1 MRLLLSLC
9 LLLSAPLAAAQSFKI
24 ATLAPEGSSWL
35 REMRAA
41 ADEVKQRTE
50 GRVEFRYYPGGV
62 MGDDATVMRKI
73 RLGQLQGGA
82 LTASELSIVYPDAVV
97 YGLPFLFEGPEQVA
111 AVRAE
116 VDGLL
121 KDAIRDKGFEVLSI
135 SGVGFAY
142 LMSTRP
148 LESIEH
154 LRDGKVWIPNNDLI
168 SERTFTSGGVS
179 PIPLP
184 LSDVFTSLQTGL
196 IDIVGNTPAGAIA
209 LQWHTR
215 IKHLFD
221 APLALVVGYV
231 VLDNRAFARLS
242 EADRA
247 IVREAFAQASAR
259 IDAENQRADVS
270 ALAALEAEG
279 VQRFRPD
286 EAELARWRA
295 VGLEVRRGMVER
307 GELSAGMVE
316 AVLSRLPADAP
327 ARAGVAP

>member
-1 MRLLLSLC
+1 MRYLLTAVFLLL
-9 LLLSAPLAAAQSFKI
+9 APLAQAQSFKI

-82 LTASELSIVYPDAVV
+82 LTASELSLVYPDAVV
-97 YGLPFLFEGPEQVA
+97 YGLPFLFENHAQVD
-111 AVRAE
+111 AVRGE
-116 VDGLL
+116 VDPLL
-121 KDAIRDKGFEVLSI
+121 KSGIRDKGFEVLSI

-142 LMSTRP
+142 MMSSKP
-148 LESIEH
+148 LQSIEH
-154 LRDGKVWIPNNDLI
+154 LRAGKVWIPNNDLI
-168 SERTFTSGGVS
+168 SERTFTAGGVS

-184 LSDVFTSLQTGL
+184 LSDVFTSLQTGM

-221 APLALVVGYV
+221 APLAYVVGYV
-231 VLDNRAFARLS
+231 VLDRRAFGRMR
-242 EADRA
+242 EADQA
-247 IVREAFAQASAR
+247 VVLEAFGKASQR
-259 IDAENQRADVS
+259 IDAENQRADES
-270 ALAALEAEG
+270 ALAALRSEG
-279 VQRFRPD
+279 IQLFKPD
-286 EAELARWRA
+286 ATELARWREF
-295 VGLEVRRGMVER
+295 GLSVRSGMVER
-307 GELSAGMVE
+307 KELSVEMVE
-316 AVLSRLPADAP
+316 AVTSRVPAAAP
-327 ARAGVAP
+327 

>member
-1 MRLLLSLC
+1 MRYLLTAVFLLL
-9 LLLSAPLAAAQSFKI
+9 APLAQAQSFKI

-82 LTASELSIVYPDAVV
+82 LTASELSLVYQDAVV
-97 YGLPFLFEGPEQVA
+97 YGLPFLFEDHAQVA
-111 AVRAE
+111 AARAE
-116 VDGLL
+116 VDPLL
-121 KDAIRDKGFEVLSI
+121 KAGIRDKGFEVLSI

-142 LMSTRP
+142 LMSSKP
-148 LESIEH
+148 LQSIEH
-154 LRDGKVWIPNNDLI
+154 LRAGKVWVPNNDRI
-168 SERTFTSGGVS
+168 AERTFTTGGVS

-184 LSDVFTSLQTGL
+184 LSDVFTSLQTGM

-215 IKHLFD
+215 IKHVFD
-221 APLALVVGYV
+221 APLTYVVGFV
-231 VLDNRAFARLS
+231 VLDNRAFGRLA

-247 IVREAFAQASAR
+247 IVLEAFGKASER
-259 IDAENQRADVS
+259 IDAENQRADES
-270 ALAALEAEG
+270 AMAALRAEG
-279 VQRFRPD
+279 IQLFTPD
-286 EAELARWRA
+286 PTELARWRE
-295 VGLEVRRGMVER
+295 VGLSVRTRMVEA
-307 GELSAGMVE
+307 GELSAATVD
-316 AVLSRLPADAP
+316 AVLRRLPPAAP
-327 ARAGVAP
+327 

>member
-1 MRLLLSLC
+1 MRFLLTAVLLLL
-9 LLLSAPLAAAQSFKI
+9 APFAQSQSFKI

-82 LTASELSIVYPDAVV
+82 LTASELSLVYPDAVV
-97 YGLPFLFEGPEQVA
+97 YGLPFLFENHDQVD
-111 AVRAE
+111 AVRRE
-116 VDGLL
+116 VDPLL
-121 KDAIRDKGFEVLSI
+121 KAGIRDKGFEVLSI

-142 LMSTRP
+142 MMSSKP
-148 LESIEH
+148 LQSIEH
-154 LRDGKVWIPNNDLI
+154 LRGGKVWIPNNDLI
-168 SERTFTSGGVS
+168 SERTFTAGGVS

-184 LSDVFTSLQTGL
+184 LSDVFTSLQTGM

-221 APLALVVGYV
+221 APLAYVVGFV
-231 VLDNRAFARLS
+231 VLDRRAFGRMG
-242 EADRA
+242 EADQA
-247 IVREAFAQASAR
+247 VVLEAFEKASQR
-259 IDAENQRADVS
+259 IDAENQRADES
-270 ALAALEAEG
+270 ALAALRSEG
-279 VQRFRPD
+279 IELFKPD
-286 EAELARWRA
+286 AAELARWREF
-295 VGLEVRRGMVER
+295 GLSVRSTMVER
-307 GELSAGMVE
+307 KELSAEMVE
-316 AVLSRLPADAP
+316 AVISRVPAAAP
-327 ARAGVAP
+327 

>member
-1 MRLLLSLC
+1 MRFLLIAVFVLC
-9 LLLSAPLAAAQSFKI
+9 APLAQAQSFKI

-82 LTASELSIVYPDAVV
+82 LTASELSLVYTDAVV
-97 YGLPFLFEGPEQVA
+97 YGLPFLFENHAQIA

-116 VDGLL
+116 VDTHL
-121 KDAIRDKGFEVLSI
+121 KDGIREKGFEVLSI

-142 LMSTRP
+142 MMSSKP
-148 LESIEH
+148 LQSIEH
-154 LRDGKVWIPNNDLI
+154 LRAGKVWIPNSDRVA
-168 SERTFTSGGVS
+168 ERTFASGGVS

-184 LSDVFTSLQTGL
+184 LSDVFTSLQTGM

-215 IKHLFD
+215 VKHLFD
-221 APLALVVGYV
+221 APLSYVVAYV

-247 IVREAFAQASAR
+247 VVLEAFGKASGR
-259 IDAENQRADVS
+259 LDTENQRADES
-270 ALAALEAEG
+270 AMAALKLEG
-279 VQRFRPD
+279 LQVFTPD
-286 EAELARWRA
+286 ATELARWRE
-295 VGLEVRRGMVER
+295 VGLAVRQNMVER

-316 AVLSRLPADAP
+316 AVVSRVPAASH
-327 ARAGVAP
+327 

>member
-1 MRLLLSLC
+1 MVLLFLS
-9 LLLSAPLAAAQSFKI
+9 PLANAVSFKI

-41 ADEVKQRTE
+41 ADEVKQRTQ

-97 YGLPFLFEGPEQVA
+97 YGLPFLFENGDQVS
-111 AVRAE
+111 AVRAAT
-116 VDGLL
+116 DDRL
-121 KDAIRDKGFEVLSI
+121 KAGIREKGFETLSI

-142 LMSTRP
+142 LLSTQP
-148 LESIEH
+148 LQSIEQ
-154 LRDGKVWIPNNDLI
+154 LRAGKVWVPTNDVI
-168 SERTFTSGGVS
+168 AERTFSSGGVS

-196 IDIVGNTPAGAIA
+196 IDVVGNTPAGTIA

-221 APLALVVGYV
+221 VPLTYVIGFVVLQNKAFARIDSADQAV
-231 VLDNRAFARLS
+231 VLDAFK
-242 EADRA
+242 
-247 IVREAFAQASAR
+247 QAAAR
-259 IDAENQRADVS
+259 IDAENQRADQS
-270 ALAALEAEG
+270 AMAALEAEG
-279 VQRFRPD
+279 IVRFKPD
-286 EAELARWRA
+286 AAELARWRE
-295 VGLEVRRGMVER
+295 VGFAVRRSMVEA
-307 GELSAGMVE
+307 GELSAEIVD
-316 AVLSRLPADAP
+316 AVVAQVPATSP
-327 ARAGVAP
+327 

>member
-1 MRLLLSLC
+1 MRFLLTAVFLLL
-9 LLLSAPLAAAQSFKI
+9 APLAQAQSFKI

-82 LTASELSIVYPDAVV
+82 LTASELSLVYQDAVV
-97 YGLPFLFEGPEQVA
+97 YGLPFLFDDHAQVA
-111 AVRAE
+111 AARAE
-116 VDGLL
+116 VDPLL
-121 KDAIRDKGFEVLSI
+121 KTGIRDKGFEVLSI

-142 LMSTRP
+142 LMSSKP
-148 LESIEH
+148 LQSIEH
-154 LRDGKVWIPNNDLI
+154 LRAGKVWVPNNDRI
-168 SERTFTSGGVS
+168 AERTFTTGGVS

-184 LSDVFTSLQTGL
+184 LSDVFTSLQTGM

-215 IKHLFD
+215 IKHVFD
-221 APLALVVGYV
+221 APLTYVVGFV
-231 VLDNRAFARLS
+231 VLDNRAFGRLA

-247 IVREAFAQASAR
+247 IVLEAFGKASER
-259 IDAENQRADVS
+259 IDAENQRADES
-270 ALAALEAEG
+270 AMAALRTEG
-279 VQRFRPD
+279 IELFTPD
-286 EAELARWRA
+286 AAELARWRE
-295 VGLEVRRGMVER
+295 VGLSVRTRMVEA
-307 GELSAGMVE
+307 GELSAATVD
-316 AVLSRLPADAP
+316 AVLRRLPAASP
-327 ARAGVAP
+327 

>member
-1 MRLLLSLC
+1 MRFLLIAMFV
-9 LLLSAPLAAAQSFKI
+9 LLAPLAQAQTQSFKI
-24 ATLAPEGSSWL
+24 ATLAPEGSGWL

-82 LTASELSIVYPDAVV
+82 LTASELSLVYPDAVV
-97 YGLPFLFEGPEQVA
+97 YGLPFLFENHAQIA

-116 VDGLL
+116 VDPML
-121 KDAIRDKGFEVLSI
+121 KSGVRDKGFEVLSI

-142 LMSTRP
+142 MMSSKP
-148 LESIEH
+148 LQSIEH
-154 LRDGKVWIPNNDLI
+154 LRSGKVWVPNSDKI
-168 SERTFTSGGVS
+168 AERTFTSGGVS

-184 LSDVFTSLQTGL
+184 LSDVFTSLQTGM

-221 APLALVVGYV
+221 APLAYVVGFV
-231 VLDNRAFARLS
+231 VLDNRSFARLS
-242 EADRA
+242 EPDRA
-247 IVREAFAQASAR
+247 IVLEAFGKASQR
-259 IDAENQRADVS
+259 LDVENQRADLS
-270 ALAALEAEG
+270 AMAALKAEG
-279 VQRFRPD
+279 VAVFTPD
-286 EAELARWRA
+286 AAELARWRE
-295 VGLEVRRGMVER
+295 VGLSVRRSLVER
-307 GELSAGMVE
+307 KELSAEMVD
-316 AVLSRLPADAP
+316 AVVSRVPAAAP
-327 ARAGVAP
+327 

>member
-1 MRLLLSLC
+1 MRILLTLAFLLL
-9 LLLSAPLAAAQSFKI
+9 APLAHAQSFKI

-82 LTASELSIVYPDAVV
+82 LTASELSLVYPDAVV
-97 YGLPFLFEGPEQVA
+97 YGLPFLFEDHAQVA
-111 AVRAE
+111 AARTE
-116 VDGLL
+116 VDPLL
-121 KDAIRDKGFEVLSI
+121 RAGIRDKGFEVLSI

-142 LMSTRP
+142 LMSSKP
-148 LESIEH
+148 LQSIEH
-154 LRDGKVWIPNNDLI
+154 LRAGKVWIPNNDRI
-168 SERTFTSGGVS
+168 AERTFTTGGVS

-184 LSDVFTSLQTGL
+184 LSDVFTSLQTGM

-215 IKHLFD
+215 IKHVFD
-221 APLALVVGYV
+221 APLTYVVGFV
-231 VLDNRAFARLS
+231 VLDNRAFGRLA

-247 IVREAFAQASAR
+247 IVLEAYGKAAER
-259 IDAENQRADVS
+259 IDAENQRADES
-270 ALAALEAEG
+270 AMAALRAEG
-279 VQRFRPD
+279 IQLFTPD
-286 EAELARWRA
+286 TTELARWRE
-295 VGLEVRRGMVER
+295 VGLSVRTRMVEA
-307 GELSAGMVE
+307 GELSPATVD
-316 AVLSRLPADAP
+316 AVVRRRPAASP
-327 ARAGVAP
+327 